1 MAAVESAATVGSF
14 VQRRWRCWLL
24 GAAVCLAALPL
35 AGCPAY
41 DVGWLSSDSLQGRDN
56 GTPGSASARGYLI
69 SQLKPIASGLNSAQT
84 GDAAY
89 TQAFAGGTNVL
100 GVIPGTDLS
109 NQYVV
114 VGAHYDGQ
122 GSFSCPTCPGDTVYN
137 SATDNAAGVAA
148 VLAIGRSIAAQSV
161 KPRRSV
167 VLAFWDSE
175 EDGLVGSGFY
185 VSNPLVPLA
194 ATVGYVN
201 FDIQGANLLP
211 GLRNTSFAVGSET
224 GGARFADIVRAA
236 IGDQPL
242 DTEMLSAP
250 FGQGRS
256 DHANFISARVPSV
269 FFTDATGPCY
279 HTVDDEPRVVDFDKL
294 DSEIAT
300 ALGATRALASTATPP
315 AFAPGTLRASF
326 DDAVA
331 VSRVLNR
338 AYPDRE
344 RFSTTDQDLLTA
356 LRAEVR
362 RIVSEGRAAFGDD
375 DAGLV
380 LRDAADFVQLTT
392 RSPCT
397 GFLSAAARA
406 RASAFTSA
414 VR

>member
-1 MAAVESAATVGSF
+1 M
-14 VQRRWRCWLL
+14 
-24 GAAVCLAALPL
+24 ALPL
-35 AGCPAY
+35 SGCPAY
-41 DVGWLSSDSLQGRDN
+41 DVGRLASDSLQGREN
-56 GTPGSASARGYLI
+56 GTPGSAEAREYLI
-69 SQLKPIASGLNSAQT
+69 SQLKPIASGLNDAEA

-89 TQAFAGGTNVL
+89 TQAFDGGTNVL
-100 GVIPGTDLS
+100 GVIPGTDLRDE
-109 NQYVV
+109 YVI

-148 VLAIGRSIAAQSV
+148 VLAIGRSIAAQQV
-161 KPRRSV
+161 EPRRSV

-175 EDGLVGSGFY
+175 EDGLVGSSFY
-185 VSNPLVPLA
+185 LSNPLVPFP
-194 ATVGYVN
+194 ATVAYVN
-201 FDIQGANLLP
+201 FDIQGSNLLP
-211 GLRNTSFAVGSET
+211 GLRNTSFAVGSES
-224 GGARFADIVRAA
+224 GGSRFEDIVRSA
-236 IGDQPL
+236 IGDQAL
-242 DTEMLSAP
+242 DTAMLSAP

-256 DHANFISARVPSV
+256 DHANFLLAHVPSV

-279 HTVDDEPRVVDFDKL
+279 HTVDDEFGVVDFDKL

-300 ALGATRALASTATPP
+300 ALGATRALASTGTPP
-315 AFAPGTLRASF
+315 AFVSDTSRATF

-344 RFSTTDQDLLTA
+344 RFSTTDQELLTA

-380 LRDAADFVQLTT
+380 LRDAGNFVQLTT
-392 RSPCT
+392 RTPCT
-397 GFLSAAARA
+397 GFLSASARA
-406 RASAFTSA
+406 RTAAYTDGMAGSEIR
-414 VR
+414 VP